1 MKLEISLAPET
12 VFHLGSFPV
21 TNSFLLMI
29 IVTVFL
35 IVFAIVITR
44 SLKPVPKGWQNI
56 VELLI
61 EGGRDFIRETI
72 GDEKKTMKVFPLVFT
87 LFIFILTAN
96 LINFIP
102 VQQSLFINNGEKMVP
117 LFRGVMAD
125 YGMVFVLTIIT
136 VLTVQIS
143 GIIMCGPFGYLK
155 KFFNFKNPLT
165 FFVGLLEFVGE
176 LSKILSLS
184 FRLFGNIFAGE
195 VLMSVMLFLLP
206 FLVPLPF
213 MALELITAI
222 IQAFVFSMLTLVFIK
237 MAGEMEEH

>member
-87 LFIFILTAN
+87 LFIFILTSN

-102 VQQSLFINNGEKMVP
+102 VQQSLFINNGLINEAERIAARIEK
-117 LFRGVMAD
+117 GSAD
-125 YGMVFVLTIIT
+125 YTINEIEEAKKQPKKSKTIIPTTSLLKSLANNDRNLGETSHLLQLIFTNPLYADKLKTAVAKIVKEMDLNRQISQGSAAGKIRGGLLITDEEDKAKYVFRFVL
-136 VLTVQIS
+136 
-143 GIIMCGPFGYLK
+143 
-155 KFFNFKNPLT
+155 
-165 FFVGLLEFVGE
+165 
-176 LSKILSLS
+176 
-184 FRLFGNIFAGE
+184 
-195 VLMSVMLFLLP
+195 
-206 FLVPLPF
+206 
-213 MALELITAI
+213 
-222 IQAFVFSMLTLVFIK
+222 
-237 MAGEMEEH
+237 